1 MALAVGAINQSGNIQ
16 HRHRDLATVET
27 VANVG
32 KEWTGV
38 AKFVSAPSAPS
49 RPASS
54 RPDWPHCVQHYSGS
68 QERPGYPLWVYVDF
82 FIRSRRLRNFLRL
95 GTAA

>member
-1 MALAVGAINQSGNIQ
+1 MVQKPMALAVGAINQSGKIQ
-16 HRHRDLATVET
+16 HRHRELATVET

-49 RPASS
+49 PGVSKVRP
-54 RPDWPHCVQHYSGS
+54 V
-68 QERPGYPLWVYVDF
+68 
-82 FIRSRRLRNFLRL
+82 RL
-95 GTAA
+95 